1 MADET
6 RISIGVLTRPFGLA
20 GALRC
25 ELNADVVPLVAIP
38 TRAWI
43 GYTLS
48 FVEEK
53 QLIRCDRRPKDL
65 VCYFAG
71 VNTPEGA
78 AALVDK
84 GIWLPIE
91 SIGYDSPFKH
101 PRINGY
107 TVCDEAGRYLGEV
120 ARIFNTAAH
129 PIWEICRG
137 VDSNGGALEWLLPA
151 VDQFIVA
158 IDHAEQR
165 VTVRTIPGMIDF
177 DENVGGSMDKNVD
190 KDTDR
195 NGGGKE

>member
-25 ELNADVVPLVAIP
+25 ELDSDAVPLVIVP

-65 VCYFAG
+65 ICYFEG
-71 VNTPEGA
+71 VTTPEGA

-84 GIWLPIE
+84 GFWLPIE
-91 SIGYDSPFKH
+91 SIDYDSPFKH

-107 TVCDEAGRYLGEV
+107 AVRDEVGTGLGEV
-120 ARIFNTAAH
+120 VKIFNTAAH
-129 PIWEICRG
+129 PVWEIRREA
-137 VDSNGGALEWLLPA
+137 NGDVEALEWLLPA

-158 IDHAEQR
+158 IDHQEQS
-165 VTVRTIPGMIDF
+165 VIVRTIPGMI
-177 DENVGGSMDKNVD
+177 EGGV
-190 KDTDR
+190 
-195 NGGGKE
+195 